1 MKMSGA
7 VYANPPPA
15 QGGVSSGNSQ
25 QRKVMNHMRSLIKFK
40 TTAQLFIPLMLVW
53 FALSPTAQGQT
64 PTPDMA
70 VLGFNTADGLNA
82 LTSVTSGIYNSA
94 FGFSA
99 LKADTT
105 GSFNTAVGGQALKFL
120 TSGMQNTAV
129 GVNALAFDTTA
140 IKNTAVGQGALE
152 NNNAN
157 FNVATGYRALNH
169 NTTGIGNTATGFQAL
184 DSNTNGFGNVACG
197 FAALGLNSTGHGNT
211 ALGSEAGIN
220 ITAGNDNVDIANQG
234 IAGDSNTIRIGT
246 AGFQTKTFVAGIF
259 GTVVTGSQVGV
270 TSTGQLG
277 VLATSSERFKD
288 AIKPMDKA
296 SEAILALK
304 PVTFHYKKEL
314 DPDGIPQFGLV
325 AEEVEKV
332 DPDLV
337 ARDANGKV
345 YTVRYDA
352 VNAMLLN
359 EFLEAH
365 RRIEQQDRRI
375 DQLTAALKEQAAL
388 IQMVNDRI
396 KLSKPAPQTVLNNQ

>member
-1 MKMSGA
+1 
-7 VYANPPPA
+7 
-15 QGGVSSGNSQ
+15 
-25 QRKVMNHMRSLIKFK
+25 MNHMRSLIKFK
-40 TTAQLFIPLMLVW
+40 PTAPLFISLMLVW

-120 TSGMQNTAV
+120 TAGTQNTAV

-345 YTVRYDA
+345 YTVRYEA

-359 EFLEAH
+359 EFLKAH
-365 RRIEQQDRRI
+365 RRIEEQDKRI

-388 IQMVNDRI
+388 IQKVSDRI